1 MTDPVEDARA
11 KAVDLMQKHIEAKK
25 RGEFAKA
32 DDLYAESLFC
42 IRLLRDAG
50 ENVEFFR

>member
-1 MTDPVEDARA
+1 M
-11 KAVDLMQKHIEAKK
+11 DLISDIKD
-25 RGEFAKA
+25 KA